1 MSSKVFEGVT
11 VLITGASSG
20 IGEAFAH
27 NLAKQGANLVLT
39 ARSQDKLTR
48 IADKLREEYRVSVHV
63 FPVDLI
69 LPDAPRQLIERIK
82 ASGLRVD
89 FLVNNAGFG
98 KWAHFL
104 GESLDMYDQMLSLN
118 IEALVKLTYL
128 CLPDMLAR
136 GKGGVINVASTA
148 AFQPAPYIAVYSASK
163 AFVLSFTEA
172 LAGEYRERGIRILAL
187 CPGYTDTNFNSVA
200 NVNVAGI
207 RFATPDAVAKAGLT
221 AFVKGKSYHVHGR
234 ANYLSSLLPR
244 VLSRAAVIKIVANMF
259 KNKVTQRP
267 AVLQQN
273 TA

>member
-1 MSSKVFEGVT
+1 MSSKIFEGAT
-11 VLITGASSG
+11 ALITGASSG

-27 NLAKQGANLVLT
+27 NLAKKGANLILT
-39 ARSQDKLTR
+39 ARSEDKLAQV
-48 IADKLREEYRVSVHV
+48 ADELREKYRISVHV

-69 LPDAPRQLIERIK
+69 SPDAPRQLIERIK
-82 ASGLRVD
+82 AGGLRVD

-104 GESLDMYDQMLSLN
+104 GESLDTYEQMLSLN
-118 IEALVKLTYL
+118 IDALVKLTYL
-128 CLPDMLAR
+128 CVPDMLAH

-172 LAGEYRERGIRILAL
+172 LAGEYQERGVRFLAL
-187 CPGYTDTNFNSVA
+187 CPGNTTTNFMATANANTAGMSFSTPEEVA
-200 NVNVAGI
+200 E
-207 RFATPDAVAKAGLT
+207 AGLT
-221 AFVKGKSYHVHGR
+221 AFVKGKSYHVQGR

-244 VLSRAAVIKIVANMF
+244 VLSRAAVIRIVAGMF
-259 KNKVTQRP
+259 KNRVVP
-267 AVLQQN
+267 W